1 MACSPLFF
9 FFNKSNTIAMQYK
22 VTIPLKST
30 LIKLSNLTPPFK
42 HTHTHQMLLFSN
54 QMTNTN
60 IEFYYY
66 ARKDAWSAGL

>member
-1 MACSPLFF
+1 
-9 FFNKSNTIAMQYK
+9 MQYK
-22 VTIPLKST
+22 VKIPLKST

-42 HTHTHQMLLFSN
+42 HTHQMLLFSN

-66 ARKDAWSAGL
+66 ARKDA